1 MAVSFIPTFTGGN
14 VLTGP
19 CKAYTQVY
27 NSAVPPVVPANTLGV
42 GAAWSAPWTPIGAT
56 ESGVTF
62 GFKRSTD
69 KITIDEQVT
78 PVDIRTKEVT
88 FDLVVELSEDTIA
101 TMLLAYGGGGIT
113 TVPAAS
119 GVIGTQTLQI
129 ATDMTYFSFGFE
141 GLNPYGFWRRVVVPI
156 TVSVGNAKTVYQRS
170 KKQRTYATSFESLV
184 PPESV
189 TIREMTA
196 VALP

>member
-1 MAVSFIPTFTGGN
+1 MASFIPTFNAAN

-27 NSAVPPVVPANTLGV
+27 NSAIPPVTPLDTLAL
-42 GAAWSAPWTPIGAT
+42 GATWLAPWTPIGAT
-56 ESGVTF
+56 EAGVTLS
-62 GFKRSTD
+62 FKRSTD

-78 PVDIRTKEVT
+78 PVDERTKEVT
-88 FDLVVELSEDTIA
+88 FTLDVELSEDTIA
-101 TMLLAYGGGGIT
+101 SMLLAYGGGGIT
-113 TVPAAS
+113 TTPAAS
-119 GVIGTQTLQI
+119 GVRGTQVLQI

-141 GLNPYGFWRRVVVPI
+141 GLNAFGFWRRVIVPV
-156 TVSVGNAKTVYQRS
+156 TVSVGSAKTTYQRS
-170 KKQRTYATSFESLV
+170 KKQRTYSTSFQSLV

-189 TIREMTA
+189 VIREMTA